1 MPTLTDLDKH
11 SFVRDVLEKGRK
23 LLPEIDVAPSA
34 IEMPEDV
41 VLDEQ
46 QYYIQK
52 VGFFLVHTLAWCR
65 QLDLAIEFLS
75 NFDYSTKVCATRA
88 DHAIYNLENYL
99 IRINS
104 AYDRVLQLV
113 NAVFHLGVS
122 EEHVGHAAIIS
133 NSKVQHR
140 PEVVSKIKAVQKYL
154 KDYAQARHTLVHKHS
169 YLDVKMRRL
178 ELFYMHD
185 LDSLPKDDDWK
196 ESIMAFR
203 AKYLKDFLAEK
214 KEEFQEINNGLGDKI
229 NELFGE
235 LSHEYK
241 RQVST
246 LGL

>member
-1 MPTLTDLDKH
+1 MPTLTNLDTH
-11 SFVRDVLEKGRK
+11 AFVHDVFVDGRK
-23 LLPEIDVAPSA
+23 SLPELDVAPSA

-52 VGFFLVHTLAWCR
+52 VGFFLAHTLAWCR

-75 NFDYSTKVCATRA
+75 NFDYSKKISASRA
-88 DHAIYNLENYL
+88 DHTIYNLENYL

-133 NSKVQHR
+133 NAKVQHR
-140 PEVVSKIKAVQKYL
+140 PEIVDKVKAVQKYL

-178 ELFYMHD
+178 EIFYMHH
-185 LDSLPKDDDWK
+185 LDSLSDNDEWK
-196 ESIMAFR
+196 RNLKSFR
-203 AKYLKDFLAEK
+203 AQYLKEFIAEK
-214 KEEFQEINNGLGDKI
+214 KEEFLNMNNGLGDKLG
-229 NELFGE
+229 ELFSE

-241 RQVST
+241 RQVYK
-246 LGL
+246 LGK

>member
-1 MPTLTDLDKH
+1 MPILTDLDKH
-11 SFVRDVLEKGRK
+11 SFVREVLEEGRK
-23 LLPEIDVAPSA
+23 MLPEIDTSPSA

-75 NFDYSTKVCATRA
+75 NFDYSKKNSATRA
-88 DHAIYNLENYL
+88 DHTIYNLENYL

-122 EEHVGHAAIIS
+122 EEHVSHAVIIS
-133 NSKVQHR
+133 NAKVQHR
-140 PEVVSKIKAVQKYL
+140 PEIVSKGKAVQKYL

-178 ELFYMHD
+178 ELFYLHD
-185 LDSLPKDDDWK
+185 LDSLPKDDAWK
-196 ESIMAFR
+196 ENLKAFR
-203 AKYLKDFLAEK
+203 AQYLKEFLSEK
-214 KEEFQEINNGLGDKI
+214 KDEFQNINDGLGDKI
-229 NELFGE
+229 NDLFGE
-235 LSHEYK
+235 LHHEYK
-241 RQVST
+241 RQVHA
-246 LGL
+246 LG